1 VFTPEELA
9 GTLFATSTC
18 FDLSIFEVFVPWSV
32 GGTVI
37 LAENVLSLSELPAA
51 EQVTLINTV
60 PSAMAELVRAG
71 AVPASVLTVN
81 LAGEPLPRSLA
92 SGLYEHTHVRNV
104 YNLYGPTEAATYATF
119 APINR
124 YADVTIGGPIA
135 NTQAYIL
142 DSYRKLVPRGVAGEL
157 YLGGDGLA
165 RGYLGRPDLT
175 AERFVS
181 NPFSKEAGARL
192 YRTGDLCRHRED
204 GRIEYL
210 GRLDHQVKLRGFRI
224 ELGEIEAVLE
234 QHDMVRQAIATVRES
249 AEEKRLVSYVE
260 AKPGRPLTLPEL
272 RRHAEQSL
280 PLYMV
285 PDTFVVLNEFPRTA
299 NGKVD
304 RSALPAPDDPSRAAA
319 VAPRTELEA
328 TLKHIWETV
337 LGVRP
342 IGLEDNFFDLGGHSL
357 LAARLMAEVQDTV
370 GKKIP
375 LSAIF
380 RAPTIEGFARLL
392 ADESIVKPDPT
403 IMRLSAGD
411 AGKPFFAV
419 AAPGVDTFGLAL
431 LAHQMGKEQ
440 SVYKLQALAPVIGD
454 RPFQK
459 EELSDLAHEY
469 IVAMRSVQPRGPY
482 CLGGMCEGV
491 LIGQQMIL
499 ELEARGEEVELFTI
513 FDTWVLENTQI
524 RPLWAINYY
533 RERLQG
539 LWSSSMR
546 EQLAILWKTVRRW
559 FSQSPPAN
567 GSGWKET
574 YWPSEG
580 FAAPR
585 FKAPVLLFKRPR
597 QPFYYI
603 RDPQMGWGAR
613 STGGVE
619 ICEIN
624 CGHTEVLREPYVRII
639 GQILATRLQGAKDRE
654 GERDSALPADKAIN
668 QWVRVSSL
676 DDVGK
681 AVKGR

>member
-1 VFTPEELA
+1 
-9 GTLFATSTC
+9 
-18 FDLSIFEVFVPWSV
+18 
-32 GGTVI
+32 
-37 LAENVLSLSELPAA
+37 
-51 EQVTLINTV
+51 
-60 PSAMAELVRAG
+60 
-71 AVPASVLTVN
+71 
-81 LAGEPLPRSLA
+81 
-92 SGLYEHTHVRNV
+92 
-104 YNLYGPTEAATYATF
+104 
-119 APINR
+119 
-124 YADVTIGGPIA
+124 
-135 NTQAYIL
+135 
-142 DSYRKLVPRGVAGEL
+142 
-157 YLGGDGLA
+157 
-165 RGYLGRPDLT
+165 
-175 AERFVS
+175 
-181 NPFSKEAGARL
+181 
-192 YRTGDLCRHRED
+192 
-204 GRIEYL
+204 
-210 GRLDHQVKLRGFRI
+210 
-224 ELGEIEAVLE
+224 
-234 QHDMVRQAIATVRES
+234 
-249 AEEKRLVSYVE
+249 
-260 AKPGRPLTLPEL
+260 
-272 RRHAEQSL
+272 
-280 PLYMV
+280 
-285 PDTFVVLNEFPRTA
+285 
-299 NGKVD
+299 
-304 RSALPAPDDPSRAAA
+304 
-319 VAPRTELEA
+319 
-328 TLKHIWETV
+328 
-337 LGVRP
+337 
-342 IGLEDNFFDLGGHSL
+342 
-357 LAARLMAEVQDTV
+357 
-370 GKKIP
+370 
-375 LSAIF
+375 
-380 RAPTIEGFARLL
+380 
-392 ADESIVKPDPT
+392 
-403 IMRLSAGD
+403 
-411 AGKPFFAV
+411 
-419 AAPGVDTFGLAL
+419 
-431 LAHQMGKEQ
+431 
-440 SVYKLQALAPVIGD
+440 
-454 RPFQK
+454 
-459 EELSDLAHEY
+459 
-469 IVAMRSVQPRGPY
+469 
-482 CLGGMCEGV
+482 MCEGV